1 MPSLKHTLSAIR
13 TRLCTLKCAVLLS
26 LLAGSPLALSD
37 VILWASDNRSG
48 QPVNAEQSEWAR
60 YLKTQMAA
68 GPHALITP
76 SEAGVVADYPL
87 HLNAQPD
94 TGALMTSR
102 LSTGS
107 DAALWIQLTNSG
119 LQWVLEQDGQAQ
131 QLRTPAT
138 SDGLGLGVN
147 WIGMQLSMA
156 RVDSA
161 NMASSMAP
169 VTAPTSTSTSTPTAQ
184 APTQRPNL
192 VTEAAT
198 STGTAIASNALSNGA
213 PVSSTANGVATGVSS
228 APVAYQAPGRSQ
240 QVTGVLDLSDFLRLS
255 AAIRGLEGIEFVY
268 PARIDSTDVELVI
281 GSSLPVLELQNV
293 LAQQPWLRRT
303 EQGDLR
309 WDALALPLIG
319 GSSPSASLQQPDT
332 TNTSSL
338 GSSQVQ

>member
-1 MPSLKHTLSAIR
+1 MPSLKHTLCAIR
-13 TRLCTLKCAVLLS
+13 NRFFSLNCAVLLS
-26 LLAGSPLALSD
+26 LLVGSPLALSD

-48 QPVNAEQSEWAR
+48 QPINAEQSEWAR
-60 YLKTQMAA
+60 YLQAQMAG
-68 GPHALITP
+68 GPNALLTP

-107 DAALWIQLTNSG
+107 DAALWIQLTNAG
-119 LQWVLEQDGQAQ
+119 LQWVLEQNGQAQ

-138 SDGLGLGVN
+138 TDGLGLGVN

-156 RVDSA
+156 VGDSA

-169 VTAPTSTSTSTPTAQ
+169 LTAPTSTSIPLM
-184 APTQRPNL
+184 PTQRPEL
-192 VTEAAT
+192 VTSPAAT
-198 STGTAIASNALSNGA
+198 DTAAVVPNAVSNSATV
-213 PVSSTANGVATGVSS
+213 PPTANGVGIGVSS
-228 APVAYQAPGRSQ
+228 VPVVYQAPGYSQ

-255 AAIRGLEGIEFVY
+255 AAIRGLEGVEFVY

-281 GSSLPVLELQNV
+281 GSSLTVLELQNV
-293 LAQQPWLRRT
+293 LAQQSWLRRT
-303 EQGDLR
+303 EQGNLR
-309 WDALALPLIG
+309 WDALALPLLG
-319 GSSPSASLQQPDT
+319 GSSPSASLQQPNT